1 MKMNHRILTIL
12 TIFFLFARHGYCVD
26 EDPETKDLFTISG
39 TLKDAT
45 TGEALIGAT
54 IYIKETQGGNI
65 TNVYGFYSISLPAGN
80 YHLVYAY
87 LGYNSIEKEIS
98 HSQNQVINLEL
109 SPASESIDEIV
120 VTSQRKDANV
130 REPQMGVEK
139 LQSKTIKNVP
149 VLMGETDLVK
159 VVQLLPGVSPTSEGS
174 SGFSVRG
181 GNPDQNLILLD
192 EASVYNAGHLMGFF
206 SVFNN
211 DAVKDVKLYK
221 GDIPASNGGR
231 LSSLL
236 DIRMK
241 DGNSKKFTGTGGIGT
256 ISSRLT
262 LEGPIVQD
270 KTSFIVSGRR
280 TYVDLFLPLSSDEA
294 IKDNRLY
301 FYDFNAKVNH
311 TINENNRIYLSGYF
325 GRDVF
330 KNDFSKMDFGNKTVT
345 ARWNHI
351 FSPKLFSNF
360 TLIGSQYDYAL
371 GTVDSGADSFEWE
384 SSLYDLSAKVDFD
397 YYINPENTVEFGAQS
412 IFREILP
419 GLARGTDENSL
430 YNEIKVPENRSLEH
444 ALYVQNTQKI
454 SDWLV
459 LKYGLRWSIFQNIGA
474 GTQYYYD
481 ENHEFTNSEHYKT
494 GEVYNT
500 YNGIEPRL
508 GASFILNP
516 TSSIKA
522 SYNRT
527 YQYLHLASNSS
538 SGTPLDVWFPSS
550 PNVKPQKAD
559 QFSIGYFRN
568 FSDNTIETSIEGFYK
583 KMDNSIDFKDHPDLL
598 LNEYLEGELRFGD
611 AEAYGM
617 EFMLRFNRPK
627 WNGWISY
634 TLSRV
639 ERTIPEINDGKSYL
653 SPYDHTHDCSIVLN
667 RKLSERTSL
676 SANWV
681 FYTGSPATYPV
692 GRYEVGGDIIPLYS
706 ERNSERMPDY
716 HRLDLSL
723 TLSGKHKENRRWQG
737 EWVFSVYNAYGRKN
751 AWAINFVR
759 DDDDPSITKA
769 QKTYL
774 FSIIPSVTYN
784 FKF

>member
-1 MKMNHRILTIL
+1 MINRILPFLLLFLFTN
-12 TIFFLFARHGYCVD
+12 TIFAE
-26 EDPETKDLFTISG
+26 EDPVVKDLITISG
-39 TLKDAT
+39 IIKDGK

-54 IYIKETQGGNI
+54 VYVEETKGGNI
-65 TNVYGFYSISLPAGN
+65 SNLYGFYSISLPAGN
-80 YHLVYAY
+80 YHMVFAY
-87 LGYNSIEKEIS
+87 LGYDPYKVEFT
-98 HSQNQVINLEL
+98 L
-109 SPASESIDEIV
+109 SENRVMNVDLQPSSESIEEIV
-120 VTSQRKDANV
+120 VTSEKKDANV

-139 LQSKTIKNVP
+139 LKSKTIKNVP

-159 VVQLLPGVSPTSEGS
+159 VIQLLPGVSPASEGS

-211 DAVKDVKLYK
+211 DAIKDVKLYK

-231 LSSLL
+231 LASLL

-241 DGNSKKFTGTGGIGT
+241 DGNSKKFSGTGGIGT

-262 LEGPIVQD
+262 LEGPIVED

-280 TYVDLFLPLSSDEA
+280 TYVDLFLPLASDEA
-294 IKDNRLY
+294 VRDNRLF
-301 FYDFNAKVNH
+301 FYDLNAKVNH

-325 GRDVF
+325 GRDIF
-330 KNDFSKMDFGNKTVT
+330 KNDFSKMDYGNKTVT
-345 ARWNHI
+345 FRWNHI
-351 FSPKLFSNF
+351 LSPKLFSNF
-360 TLIGSQYDYAL
+360 TVIGSQYDYAL
-371 GTVDSGADSFEWE
+371 GTVEGGADSFEWQ
-384 SSLYDLSAKVDFD
+384 SDLYDLSAKFDFD
-397 YYINPENTVEFGAQS
+397 YYINPENTVEFGGQT

-444 ALYVQNTQKI
+444 AIYAQNTQKV
-454 SDWLV
+454 SDWLM
-459 LKYGLRWSIFQNIGA
+459 LKYGLRWSLFHNIGA
-474 GTQYYYD
+474 GTQFYYN
-481 ENHEFTNSEHYKT
+481 ENYEFTHQEKHGT

-500 YNGIEPRL
+500 YHGIEPRI
-508 GASFILNP
+508 GATFIVGQN
-516 TSSIKA
+516 SSIKA

-527 YQYLHLASNSS
+527 FQYLHLASNST

-559 QFSIGYFRN
+559 QFALGVFRN
-568 FSDNTIETSIEGFYK
+568 FKENTIETSIEGFYK

-598 LNEYLEGELRFGD
+598 LNEYLEGELRFGE
-611 AEAYGM
+611 AEAYGLEM
-617 EFMLRFNRPK
+617 MLRFNRPK

-639 ERTIPEINDGKSYL
+639 ERTVPEINGGKPYL

-681 FYTGSPATYPV
+681 FYTGAPVTFPV
-692 GRYEVGGDIIPLYS
+692 GRYVVGGDIVPLYS
-706 ERNSERMPDY
+706 ERNAERMPDY

-723 TLSGKHKENRRWQG
+723 TLAGKNKPNRKWQG

-751 AWAINFVR
+751 AWTINFVR
-759 DDDDPSITKA
+759 DEDDPNITKA

-774 FSIIPSVTYN
+774 FSFIPSVTYN